1 MSSREIAVVARD
13 GRKTYARVFS
23 SEGISSGE
31 ANCHAGDKFKPVIGA
46 VIAMCRA
53 YEEHPEKVCYEV
65 METFAKDKAEAKT
78 EGKSKSNDAPVR
90 KKRVSMDKMPACRVK
105 KGKLFFSTGLENMGT
120 PGTPTMFKDVNGKSL
135 FVGDLVTVQGLVGE
149 VRYGRKWEDIPG
161 FAFVVDEKSNKEQSK
176 GQYIMGM
183 LSACNDKT
191 GKIDGHFRVRLAK
204 RWQDVEVGEKHGIV
218 KLCWA
223 DDGSGVKAE

>member
-1 MSSREIAVVARD
+1 MKSREIAVVARD

-65 METFAKDKAEAKT
+65 METFAREKAKAKEKAE
-78 EGKSKSNDAPVR
+78 PV
-90 KKRVSMDKMPACRVK
+90 KKLVSMDKMPAGRVK
-105 KGKLFFSTGLENMGT
+105 KGKLFLSTPLEDMGK
-120 PGTPTMFKDVNGKSL
+120 PGTPTMFKDTRGKSL
-135 FVGDLVTVQGLVGE
+135 FVGDLVTVQVLSGE
-149 VRYGRKWEDIPG
+149 VRYGRKWVDVPG
-161 FAFVVDEKSNKEQSK
+161 FSFVVDEQSDKEQSK

-183 LSACNDKT
+183 LVGCNDKT
-191 GKIDGHFRVRLAK
+191 GKIDGRFRVRLAK
-204 RWQDVEVGEKHGIV
+204 RWQDVEVGEEHGLV

>member
-1 MSSREIAVVARD
+1 MKSREIAVVARD

-65 METFAKDKAEAKT
+65 METFARDKAEAKAKAKAEH
-78 EGKSKSNDAPVR
+78 EGEPVR
-90 KKRVSMDKMPACRVK
+90 KKRVSMDKMPAGGVK
-105 KGKLFFSTGLENMGT
+105 KGRLFLSTDVEDMGK
-120 PGTPTMFKDVNGKSL
+120 PGTPTMFKDMRGKSL
-135 FVGDLVTVQGLVGE
+135 FVGDLVTVQVLTGE
-149 VRYGRKWEDIPG
+149 VRYGRKWEDVPG
-161 FAFVVDEKSNKEQSK
+161 FAFVVDEQSNKEQSK

-183 LSACNDKT
+183 LAACNDKT
-191 GKIDGHFRVRLAK
+191 GKIDGRFRVRLAK
-204 RWQDVEVGEKHGIV
+204 RWQDVEVGEEHGIV

>member
-1 MSSREIAVVARD
+1 MKSREIAVVARD

-65 METFAKDKAEAKT
+65 METFAREKAEAK
-78 EGKSKSNDAPVR
+78 EKAEHA
-90 KKRVSMDKMPACRVK
+90 KKRVSMDKIPAGRVK
-105 KGKLFFSTGLENMGT
+105 KGRLFLSIGVEDMGK
-120 PGTPTMFKDVNGKSL
+120 PGTPTMFKDMRGKSL
-135 FVGDLVTVQGLVGE
+135 FVGDLVTVQVLIGD
-149 VRYGRKWEDIPG
+149 VRYGRKWQDVPG
-161 FAFVVDEKSNKEQSK
+161 FSFVVDEQSENEQSK

-183 LSACNDKT
+183 LAACNDKT
-191 GKIDGHFRVRLAK
+191 GKIDGRFRVRLAK

-218 KLCWA
+218 KLCWT